1 MRWVQDF
8 WYYYSRTFVCMVII
22 DALLVG
28 LIVFLL
34 VENSEQRETI
44 LKLRLEI
51 NDLRY
56 RMPKQEPVPR
66 TKSFDSFDDYEFWE
80 NYRDRLR

>member
-22 DALLVG
+22 DTLLVG
-28 LIVFLL
+28 VIVLLLI
-34 VENSEQRETI
+34 ENKKQRETM
-44 LKLRLEI
+44 LKLNLEI
-51 NDLRY
+51 IDLKY
-56 RMPKQEPVPR
+56 KPKQDLAPK
-66 TKSFDSFDDYEFWE
+66 TKSYDCFDDYEFWE